1 MAYRADRPK
10 AGEIRHVTAYRQYF
24 NPAVDPDATAFYYH
38 REGNSWLVYF
48 DCHKSLQNH
57 RLKLPEFMIG
67 KRIRI
72 VEKTPSVI
80 MLNSGE
86 SIEENGIRI
95 NVNEGGG
102 SIVLK
107 LDDTIPN

>member
-1 MAYRADRPK
+1 
-10 AGEIRHVTAYRQYF
+10 
-24 NPAVDPDATAFYYH
+24 
-38 REGNSWLVYF
+38 
-48 DCHKSLQNH
+48 
-57 RLKLPEFMIG
+57 
-67 KRIRI
+67 
-72 VEKTPSVI
+72 

-107 LDDTIPN
+107 LDDTITN